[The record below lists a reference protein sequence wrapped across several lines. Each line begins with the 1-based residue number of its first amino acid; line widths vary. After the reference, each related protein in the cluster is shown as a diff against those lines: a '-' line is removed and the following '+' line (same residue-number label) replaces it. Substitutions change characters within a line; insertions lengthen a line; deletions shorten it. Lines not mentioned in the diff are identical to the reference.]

1 MGRTKSIKVLQMNS
15 MNMWGGGEVHV
26 LLLCKQ
32 LLALGDS
39 VVLACRS
46 GSAIDQRA
54 REEQIPV
61 LNLPLKGAIDIKS
74 ARRIANYCR
83 EHSVDIIHA
92 HNGRDYW
99 IAVLAKCFYPNL
111 KVIITRHILSPLK
124 ETFLHRWLYKK
135 IDRVISVS
143 QAVKNRISVFP
154 SEKITVIHNGIDINV
169 FYAAKPGM
177 LRKELNLSSAT
188 KIVGMVGRVH
198 PSKGHATFL
207 ESIPTIVS
215 QYPDVVF
222 VIVGDGEYVTQ
233 LKKMNAPVHF
243 LGKRNNIP
251 EVMKDLDVF
260 VMASLNEP
268 FGLVTVEAMAAGAVV
283 VAANSGGTAEIIV
296 DGESGLLIP
305 PKDPARLAEAVV
317 KMLNDDNLATKLREG
332 GIERAKQYN
341 IDNMV
346 LNTQKI
352 YCDIQ
357 SSKNLSNSTGED
369 YE

>member
-1 MGRTKSIKVLQMNS
+1 MGEANSIRVLQMNS
-15 MNMWGGGEVHV
+15 MSMWGGGEVHV
-26 LLLCKQ
+26 ILLCKQ
-32 LLALGDS
+32 LLSLGDS
-39 VVLACRS
+39 VVLACRT
-46 GSAIDQRA
+46 GSPIDRKA
-54 REEQIPV
+54 REENIPV
-61 LNLPLKGAIDIKS
+61 FNLPLKGAIDVRS
-74 ARRIANYCR
+74 AWKLAQYCKQN
-83 EHSVDIIHA
+83 SIDIIHA

-99 IAVLAKCFYPNL
+99 LASMAKQFNPRL
-111 KVIITRHILSPLK
+111 KMVITRHILSPLK
-124 ETFLHRWLYKK
+124 SSIMHQWLYRKV
-135 IDRVISVS
+135 DQVIAVS
-143 QAVKNRISVFP
+143 YSVKNKISVFP
-154 SEKITVIHNGIDINV
+154 PEKITVVYNGIDISK
-169 FYAAKPGM
+169 FSTAEPGT
-177 LRKELNLSSAT
+177 LRKELNLSATT

-207 ESIPTIVS
+207 KSIPEIVS

-251 EVMKDLDVF
+251 EIMKDLDVF

-296 DGESGLLIP
+296 DGESGLLIL
-305 PKDPARLAEAVV
+305 PKDPTVLAEVVV
-317 KMLNDDNLATKLREG
+317 KILNDDNLAIKLRTG

-346 LNTQKI
+346 LNTRNI
-352 YCDIQ
+352 YRDINL
-357 SSKNLSNSTGED
+357 SSKNLDSLTGKRL
-369 YE
+369 